1 LFPWI
6 RAQLAVWNG
15 LTSGPFDLNLGWR
28 CAVAK
33 RRKAATSRKA
43 ASGATSPARGRA
55 RPSGTS
61 PDRIIDA
68 TMELIAGRGWRNLS
82 LADIAAAT
90 GLSLAQ
96 LYAVFP
102 SKLAVLDAFE
112 RRVNERTLAGEVDA
126 GESIRDR
133 LFDLVMR
140 RLDALS
146 PHKAA
151 IRALLRDLPWDPS
164 VALCTGPRFLNA
176 MRWMAESAGV
186 ETGGVGG
193 WLRVNGLAAVYL
205 ATLRAWLGD
214 DSPDNTRTLAAL
226 DRALKQAEFFVRS
239 IPGFTRPSGAAAA

>member
-1 LFPWI
+1 MAKS
-6 RAQLAVWNG
+6 RK
-15 LTSGPFDLNLGWR
+15 TSG
-28 CAVAK
+28 
-33 RRKAATSRKA
+33 SRKA
-43 ASGATSPARGRA
+43 TAAQTAPRTGDA
-55 RPSGTS
+55 S
-61 PDRIIDA
+61 PDRIIDV

-82 LADIAAAT
+82 LADIASAT

-112 RRVNERTLAGEVDA
+112 RRINEQTLTGEVDPE
-126 GESIRDR
+126 ESIRDR

-140 RLDALS
+140 RLDALA

-151 IRALLRDLPWDPS
+151 IRALFRDLPRDPA

-193 WLRVNGLAAVYL
+193 CLRVNGLAAVYL

-214 DSPDNTRTLAAL
+214 DSPDNTKTLAAL
-226 DRALKQAEFFVRS
+226 DRALKQAEFFARS
-239 IPGFTRPSGAAAA
+239 LPGFSRPSAPAAA

>member
-1 LFPWI
+1 MAKS
-6 RAQLAVWNG
+6 RK
-15 LTSGPFDLNLGWR
+15 TSG
-28 CAVAK
+28 
-33 RRKAATSRKA
+33 SRKA
-43 ASGATSPARGRA
+43 TAAQTAPRTGEA
-55 RPSGTS
+55 S
-61 PDRIIDA
+61 PDRIIDV

-82 LADIAAAT
+82 LADIASAT

-112 RRVNERTLAGEVDA
+112 RRINEQTLTGEVDA
-126 GESIRDR
+126 DESIRDR

-140 RLDALS
+140 RLDALA
-146 PHKAA
+146 PHKPA
-151 IRALLRDLPWDPS
+151 IRALLRDLPRDPA

-193 WLRVNGLAAVYL
+193 CLRVNGLAAVYL

-214 DSPDNTRTLAAL
+214 DSPDNTKTLAAL
-226 DRALKQAEFFVRS
+226 DRALKQAEFFARS
-239 IPGFTRPSGAAAA
+239 LPGFSRPSAPAAA